1 MTTPPAYGSSRPS
14 GAVIRGKAFGNTA
27 NIADMEVEH
36 SAPTVLTRSAKYGY
50 IYLYRSDGHLF
61 QPLDDM
67 EETSVFFKIA
77 GPPEHLSIVLKELE
91 RKHPY
96 TKGISQ
102 FIIISYNLTCIL
114 EECIHLWDGDLEKWE
129 LIGPFDVALDHS
141 IPIEFELDWKNNLVL
156 NILTVSLN
164 FNCKC

>member
-1 MTTPPAYGSSRPS
+1 LLPPFLYVLPNMGISTSIAVMGTCFSLWMIWRRPQS
-14 GAVIRGKAFGNTA
+14 
-27 NIADMEVEH
+27 
-36 SAPTVLTRSAKYGY
+36 
-50 IYLYRSDGHLF
+50 
-61 QPLDDM
+61 
-67 EETSVFFKIA
+67 FFKIA

-102 FIIISYNLTCIL
+102 FIIILYNLTCIL
-114 EECIHLWDGDLEKWE
+114 EECIHLWDGNLEKWE
-129 LIGPFDVALDHS
+129 LIEPFDIALDHS
-141 IPIEFELDWKNNLVL
+141 IPVEFELDWKNNLVL